1 MLPAEKAN
9 ATRFSSIWDFEG
21 VLKYSPLFYGYV
33 TLFGFFSPISHPL
46 NCSYYSDFSGAVQ
59 WHYDLPLAYFLTGL
73 LVYIYSFWATLR
85 K

>member
-1 MLPAEKAN
+1 MLPEEQAN

-21 VLKYSPLFYGYV
+21 VLKYSPIFYGY
-33 TLFGFFSPISHPL
+33 
-46 NCSYYSDFSGAVQ
+46 YSDKYGAVQ

>member
-1 MLPAEKAN
+1 MGKDYQG
-9 ATRFSSIWDFEG
+9 RYIWFHDLNF
-21 VLKYSPLFYGYV
+21 YSP
-33 TLFGFFSPISHPL
+33 SR
-46 NCSYYSDFSGAVQ
+46 YYSDFSGAVR